1 MLFFLLR
8 QWPQFTPNIRTHIFQ
23 IANFLKTLEAD
34 LQQGITSLDTILGQC
49 MYFGL
54 SFSRVGADFRALMV
68 PIFVR
73 ITIQNFDNAINKV
86 TRQFETDMENYTLIN
101 KLTLNSIGNIGKT
114 NHNDPSNM
122 SPPETLL
129 NFQPLALYC
138 NGVLTAFNEL
148 KHCSPIAV
156 VNDITVCIQQSLEC
170 VAGNILSFYGQEQQA
185 LDAKERDNF
194 VKFCC
199 SFAYDLVPYL
209 QRCIH
214 DIFPVSTL
222 TTHLGINSMVLQKEG
237 LSYLNKKAILE
248 TLEHLLP
255 DKIETII
262 KEVSE
267 MKTTDTATA
276 SADKKTV
283 NVES

>member
-1 MLFFLLR
+1 
-8 QWPQFTPNIRTHIFQ
+8 
-23 IANFLKTLEAD
+23 
-34 LQQGITSLDTILGQC
+34 

-54 SFSRVGADFRALMV
+54 SFSRVGADFRGLMV
-68 PIFVR
+68 PIFVQ
-73 ITIQNFDNAINKV
+73 ISIQNFANAINKV
-86 TRQFETDMENYTLIN
+86 TRQFELDMENYTLIN

-114 NHNDPSNM
+114 NPNDSANL

-156 VNDITVCIQQSLEC
+156 VNEITECLQKSLEY
-170 VAGNILSFYGQEQQA
+170 VASNIVNFYRQEQQA
-185 LDAKERDNF
+185 LGVKERDNF

-214 DIFPVSTL
+214 DIFPVNVL
-222 TTHLGINSMVLQKEG
+222 TTYLGINAMTLQRDG
-237 LSYLNKKAILE
+237 LSYLNKKLILE
-248 TLEHLLP
+248 SLEHLLP

-262 KEVSE
+262 KQVSE
-267 MKTTDTATA
+267 MKSTENSENVDEKPEAA
-276 SADKKTV
+276 SSS
-283 NVES
+283 NVLLD